1 MLSNLVAVVKIDIG
15 TVKKKPKKN
24 QKKKPKKN
32 NNKTHEGYIEY
43 NRRNQKADAVCNGA
57 PERML
62 LSIEH

>member
-15 TVKKKPKKN
+15 TV
-24 QKKKPKKN
+24 KKKPKKN